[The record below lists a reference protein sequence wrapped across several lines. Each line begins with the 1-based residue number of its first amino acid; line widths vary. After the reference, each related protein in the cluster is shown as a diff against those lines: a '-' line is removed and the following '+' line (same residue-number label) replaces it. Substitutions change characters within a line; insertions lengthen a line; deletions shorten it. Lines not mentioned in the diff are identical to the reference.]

1 MGYRGPRDANPNW
14 GESGYIS
21 HEIVVPQPGPAVS
34 KPIPGSNPPFAH
46 WDPNFD
52 QVLKV
57 FKNAKPLGTEQHS
70 MNEIHDH
77 RVVQSETNI
86 HVASAS
92 PSDLRM
98 RSLGR
103 PRNAD
108 LIRNTACYAA

>member
-1 MGYRGPRDANPNW
+1 M
-14 GESGYIS
+14 
-21 HEIVVPQPGPAVS
+21 PQPEVS
-34 KPIPGSNPPFAH
+34 TPIQDSNHPLVH

-52 QVLKV
+52 QKLKI

-77 RVVQSETNI
+77 RSVTNDVNI

-92 PSDLRM
+92 PSDMKM